1 MDSNL
6 QEQLNMYQQEGK
18 KKKWMAKILAVVV
31 LSLILVLWFVFKHMN
46 SSDEISYETQKVTQG
61 DMQVTVMATGN
72 LNPTNSVDIGIEVS
86 GTIKEIYVDFNDKVT
101 VGQLLAKLDTTKLKA
116 QVDSSKASLSIA
128 KANLKESEVNV
139 KNKKLYWDRTQKMFE
154 QSKGKYPSQNDVDD
168 AQFSYESAIASYE
181 ASKARVMQAE
191 YNLKTDEENL
201 EKAVVKSSING
212 LVLNR
217 AVEVGQT
224 VAASMSTPT
233 LFTLAKDLSKMDLIV
248 SIDEAD
254 VADIKEGLNV
264 TFTVDAYPKESFKGK
279 IKQVRFNPIEE
290 SGVITYE
297 TVALV
302 ENENLLLRPGMTASA
317 KIITK
322 ELKNTLLVPNSAL
335 RFTPKNSSN
344 ETIKSVSFVGPPK
357 RDRSARKPK
366 KLGQGSFKFLYTL
379 ESGEPKRH
387 RVKVLETDGK
397 MTSIQS
403 KEIQAGDEVITSQ
416 KSAS

>member
-18 KKKWMAKILAVVV
+18 KKKVTAKILVV
-31 LSLILVLWFVFKHMN
+31 LVLGLILALWFVLKNMN
-46 SSDEISYETQKVTQG
+46 SNDEISYETQKVTQG

-86 GTIKEIYVDFNDKVT
+86 GTIKEIYVDFNDQVT
-101 VGQLLAKLDTTKLKA
+101 VGQILAKLDTTKLKA
-116 QVDSSKASLSIA
+116 QVDSSKASLSIV

-139 KNKKLYWDRTQKMFE
+139 KNKKLFLNRTQKMFA

-181 ASKARVMQAE
+181 AAKARVMQAE

-224 VAASMSTPT
+224 VAASMSTPI

-264 TFTVDAYPKESFKGK
+264 TFTVDAYPKENFKGK

-302 ENENLLLRPGMTASA
+302 ENEKLLLRPGMTASA

-335 RFTPKNSSN
+335 RFKPTNMQES
-344 ETIKSVSFVGPPK
+344 KSVSFVGPPK
-357 RDRSARKPK
+357 RDRPARKPK
-366 KLGQGSFKFLYTL
+366 DLGKESFKFLYVL
-379 ESGEPKRH
+379 QNAEPKRI

>member
-18 KKKWMAKILAVVV
+18 TKRWATKILVVAI
-31 LSLILVLWFVFKHMN
+31 LSLILVVWIVIKNFN
-46 SSDEISYETQKVTQG
+46 SSDEVSYETQKVTQG

-72 LNPTNSVDIGIEVS
+72 LNPTNSVDVGIEVS
-86 GTIKEIYVDFNDKVT
+86 GTIKEIYVDFNDNVT
-101 VGQLLAKLDTTKLKA
+101 IGQVLAKLDTTKLKA

-168 AQFSYESAIASYE
+168 AKFSYESAIALYE

-201 EKAVVKSSING
+201 GKAVVKSSING

-264 TFTVDAYPKESFKGK
+264 TFTVDAYPQESFKGK

-302 ENENLLLRPGMTASA
+302 ENEKFLLRPGMTASA

-322 ELKNTLLVPNSAL
+322 ELSNTLLVPNTAL
-335 RFTPKNSSN
+335 RFTPKNSST
-344 ETIKSVSFVGPPK
+344 ESSKSVSFVGPPK
-357 RDRSARKPK
+357 RDRPARKPK
-366 KLGQGSFKFLYTL
+366 ELGKESFKFLYTL
-379 ESGEPKRH
+379 ENGEPKRH

-403 KEIQAGDEVITSQ
+403 KEIQAGVEVITSQ